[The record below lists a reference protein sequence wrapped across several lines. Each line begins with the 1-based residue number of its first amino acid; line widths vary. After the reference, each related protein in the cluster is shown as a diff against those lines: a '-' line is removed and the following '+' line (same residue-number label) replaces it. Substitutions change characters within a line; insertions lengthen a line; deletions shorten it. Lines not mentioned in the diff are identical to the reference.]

1 MNKEQAEIKLAQL
14 ESDIEELRKIIN
26 KPEQG
31 GIGVVAKYNYGDPF
45 ANIIPELSANTPE
58 IASHHVKAI
67 QTLYRLL
74 SMANPMEENRT
85 QWQIVN
91 HQNLSIVVDNYC
103 YNFYKL
109 SEISP
114 CFNTEEAA
122 QKAIDTIG
130 EEAILHMMNTFKG
143 IYSE

>member
-26 KPEQG
+26 KPEYE
-31 GIGVVAKYNYGDPF
+31 GIGIKRDRLFGC
-45 ANIIPELSANTPE
+45 S
-58 IASHHVKAI
+58 IASVPYAAATADIAYNHAKALF
-67 QTLYRLL
+67 TFGTLL
-74 SMANPMEENRT
+74 SMANTMEEDRV

-91 HQNLSIVVDNYC
+91 RQNLSIVVDNYC
-103 YNFYKL
+103 YNFHKL

-122 QKAIDTIG
+122 QKALYTIG

-143 IYSE
+143 VYSE